1 LLNTQIIEDTCV
13 AAQALQSGLLVAFP
27 TETVFG
33 LGADAT
39 NPQAI
44 ARLFK
49 AKGRPSDNPLIVHLG
64 GIDHLSLATDKVTE
78 SAQVLLERFSP
89 GPLTVVVPKHTSLA
103 SAVTAGLDTVGI
115 RIPNHP
121 LALEL
126 LQRCNRPI
134 AAPSANRSGR
144 PSCTTWQAV
153 WEDMQDRVDYIL
165 RGDSCQIGIESTVVD
180 CSGSQPVQLRAGAI
194 TLEQLRQVVPD
205 IKTWNQLELADD
217 QALPSPGLR
226 HAHYQPVAPVYL
238 FNYHQQVID
247 LPGGQLA
254 QSACADLRIARSP
267 SESYGQPLTE
277 RCLLYQS
284 FYSIADYMRGFYEFL
299 READRRGAAR
309 IYLQIAPAND
319 QGAALRD
326 RQIRAAGRTN

>member
-1 LLNTQIIEDTCV
+1 MVNTQIIEDTCV

-39 NPQAI
+39 NPKAI
-44 ARLFK
+44 ARLFM

-64 GIDHLSLATDKVTE
+64 SIDHLSLAAEMVTE
-78 SAQVLLERFSP
+78 SAQVLLEKFSP
-89 GPLTVVVPKHTSLA
+89 GPLTVVVPKHPSLA
-103 SAVTAGLDTVGI
+103 SAVTAGRETVGI

-121 LALEL
+121 QALEL
-126 LQRCNRPI
+126 LQRCNRPV
-134 AAPSANRSGR
+134 AAPSANWSGR

-153 WEDMQDRVDYIL
+153 WEDMHSRVDYIL

-194 TLEQLRQVVPD
+194 TLEQLRTVVPD
-205 IKTWNQLELADD
+205 IKTWNQPEMAIDPT
-217 QALPSPGLR
+217 LPSPGLR

-238 FNYHQQVID
+238 FDYHQQVIE
-247 LPGGQLA
+247 LPDSQLA
-254 QSACADLRIARSP
+254 QSACADLSTTRDRDGAS
-267 SESYGQPLTE
+267 GQSLAE
-277 RCLLYQS
+277 RCLLYRS
-284 FYSIADYMRGFYEFL
+284 FSSIADYMRGFYEFL

-326 RQIRAAGRTN
+326 RQLRAAGKTN